1 MIEHI
6 GPGLKRWTSFLRSGG
21 LRRAVAVA
29 LVTKPE
35 YLEAHPDA
43 TSFVKGLY
51 HDVLYRLPRPQGMA
65 TWLEFAQ
72 ANPGDWVALAQGIMN
87 KPEARKH
94 LWELFHQAALS

>member
-1 MIEHI
+1 APALTNQSPGAPSI
-6 GPGLKRWTSFLRSGG
+6 GAGSPTQVAQDPYALFVQKLYHNVLKRPPSAAGLKRWTSFLRSGG

-51 HDVLYRLPRPQGMA
+51 HDVLYRLPRPQR
-65 TWLEFAQ
+65 
-72 ANPGDWVALAQGIMN
+72 LA
-87 KPEARKH
+87 
-94 LWELFHQAALS
+94 